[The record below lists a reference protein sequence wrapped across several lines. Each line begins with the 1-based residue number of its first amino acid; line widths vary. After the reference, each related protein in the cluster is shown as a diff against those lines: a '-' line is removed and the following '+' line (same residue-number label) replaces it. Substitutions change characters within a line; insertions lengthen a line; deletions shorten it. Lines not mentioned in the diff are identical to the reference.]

1 MIHIVVVE
9 GGIARV
15 FLIFRLKGH
24 HGGLG
29 GVQRFVIGA
38 DAGGKYGGMYL
49 DGDTIHY
56 GPLEDG
62 YKEYLE
68 TMAQWYSDGLIYHD
82 FPFYGEQLDSWDE
95 WQNANLDYSHVIP
108 NKVVLEAENA
118 EYNNVKSDIDTFL
131 DEMTVKYITGEYSF
145 DNYETDFVEALK
157 GMNADRLVELSQDA
171 YDNYA
176 A

>member
-1 MIHIVVVE
+1 M
-9 GGIARV
+9 
-15 FLIFRLKGH
+15 
-24 HGGLG
+24 
-29 GVQRFVIGA
+29 
-38 DAGGKYGGMYL
+38 
-49 DGDTIHY
+49 
-56 GPLEDG
+56 
-62 YKEYLE
+62 
-68 TMAQWYSDGLIYHD
+68 
-82 FPFYGEQLDSWDE
+82 
-95 WQNANLDYSHVIP
+95 IP

-157 GMNADRLVELSQDA
+157 GMNADRLVELYQDA